1 MPVMREQRALQRLN
15 GPRSVQC
22 YDTVGSQGC
31 HAEYQVDLGDKRGHR
46 IVGADCIRLKKD

>member
-1 MPVMREQRALQRLN
+1 MQENENLTQQQIMPVMREQRALQRLN

-31 HAEYQVDLGDKRGHR
+31 HAEYQVDFGDE
-46 IVGADCIRLKKD
+46 